1 MEIYIYITNKNYY
14 KLIIVCYFNLNGNI
28 RNLVQR
34 YLFILIIENIL
45 LYLENSI
52 LVTLI
57 ACSKDNMR

>member
-34 YLFILIIENIL
+34 YLFILIIENIF

-57 ACSKDNMR
+57 GCSKDNMR